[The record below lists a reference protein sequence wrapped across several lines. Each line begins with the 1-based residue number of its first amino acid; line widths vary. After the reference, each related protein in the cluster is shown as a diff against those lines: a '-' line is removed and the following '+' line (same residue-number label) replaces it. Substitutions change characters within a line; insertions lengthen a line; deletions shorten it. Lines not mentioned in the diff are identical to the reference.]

1 MPPARAYTVVT
12 RGASMT
18 TPRFL
23 AVCAVLAAFAAFP
36 GRTPAE
42 EDENTEEAASQ
53 DSDQAPTTTTTTT
66 EAAAPAMDEPA
77 PKPNFRRQR
86 HAKPRALPRN
96 PEDRGGG
103 GGGGGGAVPRQRP
116 QDPDEGENTYEEPQ
130 VPQGKPSMDCDLP
143 PLHHINVHIRGGNGN
158 RMIADATPIVC
169 STDKGTKHERYCQE
183 TMGDDNRNCCPAKP
197 EGHPLR
203 LACEIVLLGKDS
215 DGVAGP
221 RWQYVGKAPDSWVDK
236 REDNPFL
243 AFAYGSGIA
252 RACSNVVKVCGEA
265 SYKVK

>member
-1 MPPARAYTVVT
+1 
-12 RGASMT
+12 MT

-36 GRTPAE
+36 SRAPAE
-42 EDENTEEAASQ
+42 EDENTEEAAAQ
-53 DSDQAPTTTTTTT
+53 EADQAPTTTTTTT
-66 EAAAPAMDEPA
+66 EAAAPSAEPVPVRKATRGYKQPSRPAAARRDDE
-77 PKPNFRRQR
+77 
-86 HAKPRALPRN
+86 
-96 PEDRGGG
+96 GGG
-103 GGGGGGAVPRQRP
+103 GGGGGGRAVPRQRP

-130 VPQGKPSMDCDLP
+130 VPQGKPTMDCDLP

-169 STDKGTKHERYCQE
+169 STEKGTKHERYCQE
-183 TMGDDNRNCCPAKP
+183 TMGDDMRNCCPAKP

-243 AFAYGSGIA
+243 AFAYGSGVA

-265 SYKVK
+265 PYKVK

>member
-1 MPPARAYTVVT
+1 
-12 RGASMT
+12 MT
-18 TPRFL
+18 IPRFL

-36 GRTPAE
+36 SRTPAE
-42 EDENTEEAASQ
+42 EAENTEESAAQ
-53 DSDQAPTTTTTTT
+53 DADQAPTTTTTTT
-66 EAAAPAMDEPA
+66 EAAAPSADPVPVKKATRGYRQPARPAAARRDDE
-77 PKPNFRRQR
+77 
-86 HAKPRALPRN
+86 
-96 PEDRGGG
+96 GG

-116 QDPDEGENTYEEPQ
+116 QDPEEGENTYEEPK

-221 RWQYVGKAPDSWVDK
+221 RWQYVGKAPDSWLDK

-243 AFAYGSGIA
+243 AYAYGSGIA

-265 SYKVK
+265 PYKVK